1 MKTILPQNICIS
13 RRFVMSFFLI
23 LTMGIHSCDSFVE
36 VDLPK
41 AQLTNITVFQDVATA
56 NAALLDIYAKIRDKG
71 LLMGT
76 PYGLSNQ
83 LGNYA
88 DEITSYGDPADPTLD
103 FYTNTLLPSNTTILD
118 FWSTTYNQIYA
129 ANAVIEG
136 VNAATVLTP
145 ADKNRLQG
153 EALFI
158 RALLHFYLTNL
169 YGDIPYITTTDY
181 RANGNVSRITSNNVY
196 EMIIGDLETSEDLLA
211 EEYSNPD
218 RIRANKYVQK
228 ALLARVFL
236 YKSEWAEAANAASA
250 VLNNTSLYALENDIS
265 KVFLKESKETIWQL
279 MPATAGKN
287 TDEANTFI
295 FFSGPPPSRALNE
308 DLVNSFDS
316 YDQRK
321 SHWIAAVTDG
331 TTAWYHANKYKEF
344 NFTSSSVEY
353 SIVFRLAEQYLIRA
367 EARAQQGDLV
377 GAKEDLDKIRLRAG
391 LAATTAVSQQQII
404 EAIGLERRWELFT
417 EYGHRFFDLKR
428 AGTIDHT
435 LATVKPGWDS
445 TDVLFPLPQSEL
457 SVNPNLG
464 PQNPGY

>member
-1 MKTILPQNICIS
+1 MTIITPPYNRTS
-13 RRFVMSFFLI
+13 RFLAMSLFLI
-23 LTMGIHSCDSFVE
+23 FIIGIHSCDSFVE

-41 AQLTNITVFQDVATA
+41 SQLTNVTVFQDVATA
-56 NAALLDIYAKIRDKG
+56 NGALLDIYAKIRDKG
-71 LLMGT
+71 LLTGT
-76 PYGLSNQ
+76 RYGLSNQ

-88 DEITSYGDPADPTLD
+88 DEIISYGAPADPTLD
-103 FYTNTLLPSNTTILD
+103 FYTNTLQPSNTAILD
-118 FWSTTYNQIYA
+118 FWSMTYNQIYA
-129 ANAVIEG
+129 TNAVIEG
-136 VNAATVLTP
+136 VKASTTLTP
-145 ADKNRLQG
+145 DDKNRLLG

-169 YGDIPYITTTDY
+169 FGDIPYITITDY
-181 RANGNVSRITSNNVY
+181 KANGNVSRMPSDKVYDQIIT
-196 EMIIGDLETSEDLLA
+196 DLETSENLLS

-218 RIRANKYVQK
+218 RIRSNKYVPK

-236 YKSEWAEAANAASA
+236 YKGKWAEAANEASD
-250 VLNNTSLYALENDIS
+250 VLNNTVPYALENDID

-295 FFSGPPPSRALNE
+295 FFSGPPPLVALNE

-316 YDQRK
+316 NDLRK
-321 SHWIAAVTDG
+321 THWIAAVTDG
-331 TTAWYHANKYKEF
+331 TTTWYHAYKYKEF
-344 NFTSSSVEY
+344 NFTPSSVEY

-367 EARAQQGDLV
+367 EACAQQGDLI
-377 GAKEDLDKIRLRAG
+377 GAKEDLNKIRQRAG
-391 LAATTAVSQQQII
+391 LGETTAVSQQQII

-428 AGTIDHT
+428 SGTINST
-435 LATVKPGWDS
+435 LATVKSGWNS

-457 SVNPNLG
+457 GVNSNLR